1 MSPEKTHDAREAVGA
16 LATGLSRCLWI
27 FGKCHKSVAAGLT
40 IEWKGQFADRI
51 DRKATVIYE
60 MLLKVGSQ

>member
-1 MSPEKTHDAREAVGA
+1 MVLRYVLGA
-16 LATGLSRCLWI
+16 LATGLSRCFKV